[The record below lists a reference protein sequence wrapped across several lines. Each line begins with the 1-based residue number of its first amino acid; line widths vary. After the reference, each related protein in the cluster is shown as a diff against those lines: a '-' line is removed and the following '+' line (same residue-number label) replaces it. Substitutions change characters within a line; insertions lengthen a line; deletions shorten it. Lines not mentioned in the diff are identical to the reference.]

1 MQLGDTTACDCRGRV
16 LVCGASSG
24 GVHGESGNST
34 SELSA
39 MTGEQTTANA
49 VSMTADLS
57 QNNLCC
63 NQHTQCDLLDEEMK
77 TCTCTLLVCVM
88 NFLV

>member
-39 MTGEQTTANA
+39 MTGEQTTA
-49 VSMTADLS
+49 VHVFKHK
-57 QNNLCC
+57 QCC
-63 NQHTQCDLLDEEMK
+63 LLDEEMK
-77 TCTCTLLVCVM
+77 NLNYMYMV
-88 NFLV
+88 

>member
-1 MQLGDTTACDCRGRV
+1 MFAPDSCSWPANMVVFGEGEYLAEFSQVLLGGTTASDCRDRV

-39 MTGEQTTANA
+39 TTGE
-49 VSMTADLS
+49 
-57 QNNLCC
+57 
-63 NQHTQCDLLDEEMK
+63 HTKFGLYK
-77 TCTCTLLVCVM
+77 
-88 NFLV
+88 N